1 MNTLTPEAP
10 VQTPRPAAVQPGTTG
25 IRIVGAV
32 SAVALVAHLAV
43 LIGAASRWDEFAG
56 PVMWSALAFPLAQ
69 VAIVAVMWHTRAASR
84 ALLAVIGA
92 AFAVLATTSALAA
105 SAGDPQLYDDVESWI
120 VIGGLVGA
128 HLVALQV
135 LARGVWRGVLRW
147 VPVVAAS
154 WGIPVTVMTFQF
166 PDVSPWW
173 GLIVTLV
180 GGLALVGAVLAAAPR
195 LALPATVR

>member
-32 SAVALVAHLAV
+32 AALALAAHLAV
-43 LIGAASRWDEFAG
+43 MIAAESRWDELADL
-56 PVMWSALAFPLAQ
+56 VMWSALAFPLAQ

-84 ALLAVIGA
+84 VLLAVTGA
-92 AFAVLATTSALAA
+92 AFAALAMTSALAA
-105 SAGDPQLYDDVESWI
+105 SAGDPELYDDVESWI
-120 VIGGLVGA
+120 VIGGLVAA
-128 HLVALQV
+128 HLVALHV
-135 LARGVWRGVLRW
+135 LARGAWRGVLRW
-147 VPVVAAS
+147 VPLVPAS
-154 WGIPVTVMTFQF
+154 WGIPATVMTFQF

-195 LALPATVR
+195 LALPATAR